1 MRRSWKRS
9 QAALA
14 RLICE
19 QDDDDDE
26 DDDNDCGYGDDVRD
40 GDCNETKKRI
50 FKQRWLRNNL
60 KFVKSNM
67 SSAKIVAIYAFI
79 LDKMNKMGT
88 FSKQNIWQIPRLL
101 RSETT
106 FPRCSWTQS
115 EKRSESDLR
124 EEQPSTHALRPG
136 LQLQTGQTKD
146 WRIIIFVTWPQYS
159 SSSSSTSQIYSNFQD
174 AKISV
179 ALWQSCLGLPF

>member
-1 MRRSWKRS
+1 M
-9 QAALA
+9 A

-88 FSKQNIWQIPRLL
+88 FSKQNI
-101 RSETT
+101 
-106 FPRCSWTQS
+106 
-115 EKRSESDLR
+115 
-124 EEQPSTHALRPG
+124 
-136 LQLQTGQTKD
+136 
-146 WRIIIFVTWPQYS
+146 
-159 SSSSSTSQIYSNFQD
+159 
-174 AKISV
+174 
-179 ALWQSCLGLPF
+179 